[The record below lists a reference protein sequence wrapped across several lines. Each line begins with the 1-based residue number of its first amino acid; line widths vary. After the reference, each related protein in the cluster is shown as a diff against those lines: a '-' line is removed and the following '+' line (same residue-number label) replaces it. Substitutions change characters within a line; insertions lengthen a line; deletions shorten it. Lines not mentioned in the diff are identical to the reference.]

1 MALKTTRED
10 MPTLNLTPMI
20 DVVFLLIIFF
30 MVGTKFAEEERKI
43 DVQVPSVGEAA
54 ATLMVRQKRV
64 VSVLRD
70 GTVLLDEQ
78 QISIP
83 ELTSALRQDQQ
94 GSHGL
99 GVTVRGDADGS
110 FQNVA
115 SVLSACRAAGVK
127 DMAISVRITPRM
139 R

>member
-1 MALKTTRED
+1 MAFKTTREEL
-10 MPTLNLTPMI
+10 PALNLTPMI

-43 DVQVPSVGEAA
+43 DVQVPSVGEAT
-54 ATLMVRQKRV
+54 ATIMVRQKRV

-83 ELTSALRQDQQ
+83 ELTSALRQAQQ
-94 GSHGL
+94 GPHGL

>member
-1 MALKTTRED
+1 MVLKTTREEL
-10 MPTLNLTPMI
+10 PALNLTPMI

-30 MVGTKFAEEERKI
+30 MVSTKFVEDERKI
-43 DVQVPSVGEAA
+43 DVKVPSVGEGAA
-54 ATLMVRQKRV
+54 SVMVRQKRV

-70 GTVLLDEQ
+70 GTVLLDDQ
-78 QISIP
+78 QLSIS
-83 ELTSALRQDQQ
+83 ELTSALRQAQQ
-94 GSHGL
+94 SSHGL

-115 SVLSACRAAGVK
+115 SVLSACRAAGVQ
-127 DMAISVRITPRM
+127 DMSVSVRIAPRM

>member
-1 MALKTTRED
+1 MVLKTTREEL
-10 MPTLNLTPMI
+10 PALNLTPMI

-54 ATLMVRQKRV
+54 ASIMVRQKRT

-70 GTVLLDEQ
+70 GTVLLDDQ
-78 QISIP
+78 QLSIP
-83 ELTSALRQDQQ
+83 ELTSALRQARQ
-94 GSHGL
+94 GSPDL
-99 GVTVRGDADGS
+99 GVTIRGDADGS

-127 DMAISVRITPRM
+127 DMSVSVRIAPQM